1 MQYNLIENSTIQQ
14 FAIQSKRTWTQ
25 TEQEKFKH
33 LYKQYKRDF
42 SLYVPHFEGRTEGQ
56 IRSFYQNVVHKNK
69 MIQKSKDETL
79 NTMSNT
85 SKDFSQI
92 QNSQLT
98 EISDSLFQYE
108 MISFENF
115 DQSQ

>member
-1 MQYNLIENSTIQQ
+1 MKTNIIQQ
-14 FAIQSKRTWTQ
+14 FTDRSKRTWTQ
-25 TEQEKFKH
+25 AEQEKFKH

-42 SLYVPHFEGRTEGQ
+42 NLYVPHFEGRTEGQ
-56 IRSFYQNVVHKNK
+56 IKSFYQNVVHKNK
-69 MIQKSKDETL
+69 MIQKYKDETL

-85 SKDFSQI
+85 STNLSQI
-92 QNSQLT
+92 QSSQELT
-98 EISDSLFQYE
+98 QISDSLFEYD